1 MGEFLTQL
9 DCSPL
14 KDSDKVWV
22 LKSPLVFRSSIL
34 GVITAPTDFHT
45 DLSSVPRLPIIFMLY
60 GGRAHNEGVLH
71 DLLFRKDAAD
81 FIEFK
86 EGLKKRVTFF
96 QANLV
101 FFEAM
106 AARGKRAIVKYGMTT
121 GVFLF
126 GWFSFQKRKVMDKLT
141 P

>member
-9 DCSPL
+9 DCTPIE
-14 KDSDKVWV
+14 DSDKVWV
-22 LKSPLVFRSSIL
+22 LKSPLVFRSDIL
-34 GVITAPTDFHT
+34 GTITAPTGFYS
-45 DLSSVPRLPIIFMLY
+45 DLSSVPRLPIIFLFY

-96 QANLV
+96 QANRV

-106 AARGKRAIVKYGMTT
+106 VARGKDIAVKYGMTA

-126 GWFSFQKRKVMDKLT
+126 GWFSFRKRNVMDRLK